1 MCEKVVL
8 PRSVWP
14 ALASVFL
21 VQSGCSNLPDCD
33 PGETN
38 AVDRAFAPLDNAV
51 GALNEDLNGQAG
63 GCEMMTSSEAEGY
76 PADTGAA
83 APSAPPP

>member
-14 ALASVFL
+14 TLALAFL
-21 VQSGCSNLPDCD
+21 LLPGCSNVPDCD

-38 AVDRAFAPLDNAV
+38 AVDRAFAPLDDAV
-51 GALNEDLNGQAG
+51 GALNEDLNGQTG
-63 GCEMMTSSEAEGY
+63 GCETMTGSEAEGY
-76 PADTGAA
+76 PADTGAT
-83 APSAPPP
+83 PSAPPP